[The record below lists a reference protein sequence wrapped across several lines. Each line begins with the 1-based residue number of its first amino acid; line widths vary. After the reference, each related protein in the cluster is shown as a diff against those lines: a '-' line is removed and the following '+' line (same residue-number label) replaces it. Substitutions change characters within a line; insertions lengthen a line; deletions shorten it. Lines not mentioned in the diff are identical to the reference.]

1 MSFIDQ
7 HVGARVRLGR
17 IVCGLSVDELART
30 LGTTAPTLQA
40 YEQGKTH
47 IPVVAL
53 MTLSRTLGVD
63 TSYFF
68 ATILEV
74 LERLPAQPSPTM
86 H

>member
-7 HVGARVRLGR
+7 HVGARVRLR
-17 IVCGLSVDELART
+17 RLVCGLSVDELART
-30 LGTTAPTLQA
+30 LGTTAATVHS

-53 MTLSRTLGVD
+53 ITLSRTFGVD

-68 ATILEV
+68 VTVLEV
-74 LERLPAQPSPTM
+74 LERLPAQPSPTT